1 MADAIGGRVGLAYM
15 AIYFDACLAAGVQE
29 ISELGEFL
37 REVHGLEDT
46 QHEVPSN
53 PVIGFVLVTENYE
66 TFFILV
72 IAEVNDVLVA
82 SARDIEP

>member
-1 MADAIGGRVGLAYM
+1 M

-46 QHEVPSN
+46 QHKVPSN

-72 IAEVNDVLVA
+72 IAEVNDVLHVA
-82 SARDIEP
+82 STSDARFCFWKAACELSTM